1 MLRGVIAT
9 AFVAGTLLA
18 PALALASDAG
28 LVFRANGFY
37 KGEEDISDDQIQCE
51 VPVVGNAIADG
62 NFQMGMWLTFRSQT
76 ISFPNRNLSFANPC
90 GGWIQLQNNMLS
102 NGINVTRVDLK
113 YKVRGLSGLRGAVPT
128 RKGFPLACRELRTQ
142 KIFAGTRLDPINS
155 INEPSGSGQPNVGF
169 VQLLPMVSA
178 QVFRCLWDQYAT
190 LGPDVFSSLQLVIK
204 ARARGVAD
212 DGSKYQ
218 SNTVNYTLDLRHL
231 CGNGRIDD
239 GEECDANPEAPNTC
253 GLGACQED
261 GFCDDGPIP
270 CFSDQDC
277 LGTCTAQGVPTECNC
292 VYGQ

>member
-9 AFVAGTLLA
+9 ALVAGALLV
-18 PALALASDAG
+18 PTLALASNAG

-51 VPVVGNAIADG
+51 VPVVGNAIVDG
-62 NFQMGMWLTFRSQT
+62 NYQMGMWLTFGSHT

-90 GGWIQLQNNMLS
+90 GGWIQLQNNMMGS
-102 NGINVTRVDLK
+102 GINVTRVDLK

-142 KIFAGTRLDPINS
+142 KIFAGTRLEPIGSENQ
-155 INEPSGSGQPNVGF
+155 PSGSGQPNIAF

-178 QVFRCLWDQYAT
+178 QVFRCLWEQYAT
-190 LGPDVFSSLQLVIK
+190 LPPDQFTSLQLLIK

-212 DGSKYQ
+212 NGNKYQ
-218 SNTVNYTLDLRHL
+218 TNTINYTLNLRHL
-231 CGNGRIDD
+231 CGNARIDD
-239 GEECDANPEAPNTC
+239 GEECDANPAAPNTC
-253 GLGACQED
+253 ILGACEE
-261 GFCDDGPIP
+261 GFCADSPIP

-277 LGTCTAQGVPTECNC
+277 IGSCTPQGVPTECTC
-292 VYGQ
+292 IYGQ